1 MLFSKQEK
9 TLLSVCTGE
18 CVPLSEMP
26 DEAFSS
32 GILGDGVAIRPATGQ
47 FFSPCDG
54 VVEGVSEEGHAYTLR
69 SADGLELLI
78 HIGVDTVS
86 LKGKGFRPLVHSG
99 DPIGAGAPIAEVKL
113 EEIESHGLSTVT
125 ALLISNP
132 EITKTIEYR
141 YGSLKG
147 GSDAALV
154 YRIGRK
160 G

>member
-1 MLFSKQEK
+1 MLFSKKEK

-18 CVPLSEMP
+18 CCPLTEMP

-32 GILGDGVAIRPATGQ
+32 GILGNGVAIRPTDGC
-47 FFSPCDG
+47 FFSPCNG
-54 VVEGVSEEGHAYTLR
+54 IVEGVSEEGHAYTIR
-69 SADGLELLI
+69 SEDGLELLI

-86 LKGKGFRPLVHSG
+86 LKGEGFRPLVQSG
-99 DPIGAGAPIAEVKL
+99 EAVLAGAPLAEAKL
-113 EEIESHGLSTVT
+113 KEIESRGLPTVT

-132 EITKTIEYR
+132 EITQTIEYR
-141 YGSLKG
+141 YGRLEG
-147 GSDAALV
+147 GRDAAMV